1 MAPCLRRSE
10 PYLPNSRL
18 TRPPGHAKNVARQR
32 FIVNYFDRRYEQ
44 EPQRT
49 QLGNLQ
55 HGDGYRFRGRGY
67 AQVTGRRNY
76 ALFSPLVS
84 VDLIVNPDLALKVD
98 VAYRI
103 LTIGSRQ
110 GLFTGRKLGDYISA
124 NRNDFVNARRVI
136 NGVDHAQDIADEAN
150 RFYRFLQTSALEGLK
165 EKLATYPS
173 IKPQLNQAIASYN
186 VAETA
191 FQAYEKS
198 KDPNALAALPATITD
213 LEQKI
218 SAVQLV
224 FSTPATKP

>member
-1 MAPCLRRSE
+1 MRKP
-10 PYLPNSRL
+10 
-18 TRPPGHAKNVARQR
+18 
-32 FIVNYFDRRYEQ
+32 
-44 EPQRT
+44 
-49 QLGNLQ
+49 
-55 HGDGYRFRGRGY
+55 
-67 AQVTGRRNY
+67 RNY
-76 ALFSPLVS
+76 PAVALVTLFFVLLFGCAKQISAPTPGQPVS
-84 VDLIVNPDLALKVD
+84 VEQSVYADL
-98 VAYRI
+98 
-103 LTIGSRQ
+103 LT
-110 GLFTGRKLGDYISA
+110 
-124 NRNDFVNARRVI
+124 
-136 NGVDHAQDIADEAN
+136 AQA
-150 RFYRFLQTSALEGLK
+150 ALEGLK